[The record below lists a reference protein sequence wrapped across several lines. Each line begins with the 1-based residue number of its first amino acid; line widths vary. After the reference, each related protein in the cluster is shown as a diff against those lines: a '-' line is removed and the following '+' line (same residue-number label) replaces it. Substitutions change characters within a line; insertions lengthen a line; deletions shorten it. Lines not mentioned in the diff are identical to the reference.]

1 MGKFPN
7 PLLME
12 GEIRMATTSLWKVD
26 KRLDHVIDY
35 ATDEEKTKNE
45 NIENEGGNFDSI
57 EKLLTYATNPAKT
70 EKLFYTTG
78 INCKVDNAVKEM
90 QFVKRLYGKEKGI
103 LAFHGYQSFKE
114 GEVTSEIAH
123 EIGVRLAE
131 EMWGDRFQVVVS
143 THLNTDNIHNHFVI
157 NSVSFKDGYKYYSNL
172 SNTALLRKTSDEIC
186 EEYGLS
192 VLKEKICKSG
202 INFEN
207 FYKKSM
213 RDSDYYKFAKEDIDY
228 AIKHSYTL
236 KQFQQ
241 MLVSMGYNYYY
252 RVDKLSV
259 RREPYKRNIRVE
271 RAFGEEY
278 SLENIKRRIVEN
290 DYIKQERIIPYKVIG
305 HRHFITRDRIR
316 KKYKPKGIV
325 ALYYYYKYLL
335 KLYTRKNIQYK
346 LTPEMRAEVKKMDEY
361 SERIRFLCKYKIET
375 MSDVNNVK
383 EKKQEEM
390 QKILNI
396 RNRLYYKRQKLE
408 NESEKEGVTKEII
421 DVTSAL
427 TKVRKE
433 IKLCDE
439 IYDDV
444 PKIKEQ
450 IKELDDKEKQKIEEQ
465 EIKLKKKKDR
475 RYER

>member
-1 MGKFPN
+1 
-7 PLLME
+7 
-12 GEIRMATTSLWKVD
+12 MATTSLWKVD

-57 EKLLTYATNPAKT
+57 EKLLTYATNPTKT

-90 QFVKRLYGKEKGI
+90 QFIKKLYGKEKGI

-114 GEVTSEIAH
+114 GEVTPEIAH

-192 VLKEKICKSG
+192 VLKEKTCKSG
-202 INFEN
+202 INFET

-228 AIKHSYTL
+228 AIEHSWTYKEFL
-236 KQFQQ
+236 KR
-241 MLVSMGYNYYY
+241 LKEMGYEVYFRANKMSIRMY
-252 RVDKLSV
+252 
-259 RREPYKRNIRVE
+259 PHKRNIRIE
-271 RAFGEEY
+271 RAFGEDY
-278 SLENIKRRIVEN
+278 SIENIKNKICSRYPSREEV
-290 DYIKQERIIPYKVIG
+290 IKPKTYDKRLFYKGSV
-305 HRHFITRDRIR
+305 
-316 KKYKPKGIV
+316 KKLRKPKGII
-325 ALYYYYKYLL
+325 ALYYYYCYLL
-335 KLYTRKNIQYK
+335 KVYPKKNLNYK
-346 LTPEMRAEVKKMDEY
+346 LTPKMRAEVKKMHKY
-361 SERIRFLCKYKIET
+361 SEQIRFICKYKLEAIKDIE
-375 MSDVNNVK
+375 NLK
-383 EKKQEEM
+383 EQKKEEL
-390 QKILNI
+390 QKTLNA
-396 RNRLYYKRQKLE
+396 RNRLYYKRQKLD
-408 NESEKEGVTKEII
+408 NESEKDVITKEII
-421 DVTSAL
+421 SVTSVVD
-427 TKVRKE
+427 KIRKE

-439 IYDDV
+439 VDDNV
-444 PKIKEQ
+444 PRMKEQ
-450 IKELDDKEKQKIEEQ
+450 IREPEEKSKKKQ
-465 EIKLKKKKDR
+465 KKKDR
-475 RYER
+475 KYER